1 MHMTYSKHN
10 SFNSKK
16 LYPSTQNS
24 LTNVIG
30 LLARYFNISKLSVV
44 LHETDYV
51 QKVQF
56 ITVVVKR

>member
-1 MHMTYSKHN
+1 MHMTYFKHN
-10 SFNSKK
+10 SSNSKK

-24 LTNVIG
+24 FTNVIG
-30 LLARYFNISKLSVV
+30 LLARYFNNSKLAVI
-44 LHETDYV
+44 LHEIDYV